1 MTTKSPPTRPELPV
15 AVGEWTLVALAA
27 LFAARSGAQPTGTAV
42 VDPLYG
48 AVAAGLVT
56 YLAGR
61 AGRPTVLW
69 LCAVALVGSRGWLLI
84 PALAAIGLAFAS
96 ALQSRPLR
104 ILSMTAAATAVQ
116 VLLRWPHWG
125 FQGATAIAGAA
136 AVLPLL
142 LHGAKTRW
150 NPGWKGILVASGGL
164 VVLAGVL
171 LGPLALQV
179 LRSRSA
185 VSRAISVTDAALASV
200 RAGNASQASADLAVA
215 TADFAGAHH
224 RIDDWWTAGADLVPG
239 VAQQRRALVT
249 ATSVAADVTQTV
261 GAQASSIDVSDLHY
275 RHGTVNLAQVEA
287 LDHPL
292 AVVADHLA
300 RAQVRM
306 AGVRSGWLL
315 APLSSRMGKLD
326 REIATAQRSDSLAAE
341 AVQSAP
347 SLLGAGGTRHYL
359 IALTDTSESRGLGG
373 LLVWYGNLTVSEG
386 RVTLSSYGDALKI
399 NDLLSARGGGRIVG
413 QPEYLARYGQ
423 FDPQHFFID
432 ATYSPDLPTV
442 TDVVSQLY
450 SQAGSPVIDGM
461 LVLDPRSLAA
471 VFQFTGPIYVPGF
484 GTVDAGN
491 ARDLLERREYALYPD
506 ADQQVARKA
515 ALSVLMG
522 AASTRLTAGGG
533 PGVQALI
540 KALGPDAKT
549 GDLMFWS
556 VHPEDQPLLERIGIA
571 GKFPSAGGGDLLSVT
586 TQNAG
591 NNKIDAYL
599 YRTIQ
604 AQVSYSPGSGEVSDL
619 VTIDLS
625 NSAPDHGL
633 SYQVI
638 GSYPGSGIPEGAN
651 ETWVSVYSPLRLV
664 AASLDGKALAI
675 TSKPEL
681 GVTANSAYV
690 QVRAGATAVLVMQ
703 FQGRISTAGGYA
715 LTMYQQPMVNPDKV
729 NVDVT
734 NALGPGRGI
743 EWTPPGDVDVFRF
756 FPDKS
761 LKG

>member
-1 MTTKSPPTRPELPV
+1 LTTKSRPTLPEFPV

-27 LFAARSGAQPTGTAV
+27 VFAARSGVHPTGTAV
-42 VDPLYG
+42 IDPLYG

-69 LCAVALVGSRGWLLI
+69 LCAVALVGSRGWLLA
-84 PALAAIGLAFAS
+84 PALTAIALAFAA
-96 ALQSRPLR
+96 ALRSRPVR
-104 ILSMTAAATAVQ
+104 IVSMTAAAIAIQ

-125 FQGATAIAGAA
+125 FQGATAIAGTA
-136 AVLPLL
+136 AVLPLIV
-142 LHGAKTRW
+142 HGTKVRW
-150 NPGWKGILVASGGL
+150 KPGWKAVLIAAGGV
-164 VVLAGVL
+164 VVLTAVL

-179 LRSRSA
+179 LRSRSG
-185 VSRAISVTDAALASV
+185 VSRAISVTDAALSSV
-200 RAGNASQASADLAVA
+200 RAGNASQASADLSVA
-215 TADFAGAHH
+215 TADFAAAHH
-224 RIDDWWTAGADLVPG
+224 RIADWWTAGADLVPG

-287 LDHPL
+287 LRQPL

-300 RAQVRM
+300 RSQVRM
-306 AGVRSGWLL
+306 AAVRSGWLL
-315 APLSSRMGKLD
+315 APLSTRLGKLNH
-326 REIATAQRSDSLAAE
+326 EIATAQQSDSLAAE

-347 SLLGAGGTRHYL
+347 SLLGADATRHYL

-373 LLVWYGNLTVSEG
+373 LLVWYGNLTVNQG
-386 RVTLSSYGDALKI
+386 HITLSSYGDAL
-399 NDLLSARGGGRIVG
+399 NVNAALTARGGGHISG
-413 QPEYLARYGQ
+413 QPEYMARYGQ
-423 FDPQHFFID
+423 FDPQDFFID

-450 SQAGSPVIDGM
+450 TQVGNPAIDGM

-491 ARDLLERREYALYPD
+491 ARDLLERKEYALYPD
-506 ADQQVARKA
+506 ADQQTARKA

-522 AASTRLTAGGG
+522 TASTRLTAGGG
-533 PGVQALI
+533 PGVQSLV

-556 VHPEDQPLLERIGIA
+556 VHPEDQALLARIGMS
-571 GKFPSAGGGDLLSVT
+571 GKFPSADGGDLLSVT

-604 AQVSYSPGSGEVSDL
+604 AQVSYSPGNGEVSDL

-651 ETWVSVYSPLRLV
+651 DTWVSVYSPLRLV
-664 AASLDGKALAI
+664 AASLDGQGLAI

-690 QVRAGATAVLVMQ
+690 QVGAGKTAVLVMQ
-703 FQGRISTAGGYA
+703 FQGRIATKGGYS

-729 NVDVT
+729 TVDVT
-734 NALGPGRGI
+734 NALGPGRGV
-743 EWTPPGDVDVFRF
+743 EWTPPGDLDVFRF